1 MKLIAITGLDHAE
14 KRRAVETLA
23 DACVVRG
30 ARVQIIDN
38 ADQALRLDYPTWRL
52 PGGCACCTLAFGL
65 IELINRLDCD
75 TALIPVSGSAAP
87 DALAL
92 ILNSLRA
99 PNRTITTLALVND
112 TLWTRSPYLA
122 SNLCSHADFTIAG
135 ADEIEGMIDALV

>member
-14 KRRAVETLA
+14 KRAVVHALA
-23 DACVVRG
+23 EAFTMRG
-30 ARVQIIDN
+30 ERVQVIDN

-75 TALIPVSGSAAP
+75 SALIPVSGSATP

-99 PNRTITTLALVND
+99 PDRAIITLALVSD
-112 TLWTRSPYLA
+112 ALWKRHPYLA
-122 SNLCSHADFTIAG
+122 ANLSTHADHTLRD
-135 ADEIEGMIDALV
+135 ADELKELIDALV